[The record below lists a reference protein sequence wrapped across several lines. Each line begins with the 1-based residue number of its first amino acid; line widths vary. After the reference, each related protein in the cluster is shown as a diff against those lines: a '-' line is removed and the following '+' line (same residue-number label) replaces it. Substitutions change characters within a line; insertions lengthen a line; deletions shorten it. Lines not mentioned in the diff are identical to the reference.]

1 MIYFE
6 LRNYFFVE
14 RNFITLKLFMFSS
27 GIFDRSQFNKAAYP
41 GESFFIKYDKY
52 VIDDNS
58 SNSGLDILDGVTT
71 KGIFRLTRAQFIA
84 LEQFSSLKIN
94 NHCKKRGYFLYISY
108 LVISSRNIKYKQ
120 TFVFLATHSN

>member
-1 MIYFE
+1 MIYLE
-6 LRNYFFVE
+6 LRSFFVVE
-14 RNFITLKLFMFSS
+14 RKFFTLKLFMFSS
-27 GIFDRSQFNKAAYP
+27 CIFDRSQFNKAAYP

-94 NHCKKRGYFLYISY
+94 NYCKKEDIFYI
-108 LVISSRNIKYKQ
+108 
-120 TFVFLATHSN
+120 